1 MKFSILIPVYNA
13 EQYIVDCINSIKK
26 QTFEDWECI
35 IIDDGSKDDTY
46 KVILDNVFDDKRFI
60 VKQQLNQGVA
70 KTRNELLKIAKGDY
84 IVWIDADDFISET
97 TLHILNKNISKYN
110 SDFLIFNYNLVYENL
125 VSTVRLLNRNN
136 CIIEKKDMFKYL
148 AQEYNM
154 PSFLWNKVIS
164 KKLYEGISF
173 DSNLKM
179 LEDYNELCELVYKSQ
194 KILYL
199 NNCLYYYRQI
209 ESSITHNI
217 REDILYQNL
226 KVREKRESFILKK
239 FPSLINYIKSGK
251 AYISINYIV
260 VSANSNYKTL
270 FEIFKRELRKNI
282 LYYILSKDIKFKHK
296 LAGVLIAINFRI
308 YSSIK
313 NILKIFK

>member
-1 MKFSILIPVYNA
+1 
-13 EQYIVDCINSIKK
+13 
-26 QTFEDWECI
+26 
-35 IIDDGSKDDTY
+35 
-46 KVILDNVFDDKRFI
+46 
-60 VKQQLNQGVA
+60 
-70 KTRNELLKIAKGDY
+70 
-84 IVWIDADDFISET
+84 
-97 TLHILNKNISKYN
+97 
-110 SDFLIFNYNLVYENL
+110 
-125 VSTVRLLNRNN
+125 
-136 CIIEKKDMFKYL
+136 
-148 AQEYNM
+148 M
-154 PSFLWNKVIS
+154 PSFLCNKVIS

-282 LYYILSKDIKFKHK
+282 VYYLLNKDIKFKHK
-296 LAGVLIAINFRI
+296 LAGVLIAIDFRI
-308 YSSIK
+308 YSSMK
-313 NILKIFK
+313 KILKIFK